1 MDYQLSINK
10 VTKPVEAQSHGESEI
25 EITID
30 GETRTVAYAAVSD
43 HLLHLEIDG
52 KRLNAYVSGD
62 AESKT
67 IVINGMAYLVQDA
80 DVLEQRPRKRG
91 GVSDAPSDITP
102 KTPSV
107 VVAVPVKVG
116 DAVSKGQTVVL
127 LSAMKME
134 TALTAPFDGTV
145 SEVNTAEGDKVAPG
159 DILVVIEKK
168 EEEPE
173 A

>member
-1 MDYQLSINK
+1 M
-10 VTKPVEAQSHGESEI
+10 TG
-25 EITID
+25 
-30 GETRTVAYAAVSD
+30 
-43 HLLHLEIDG
+43 
-52 KRLNAYVSGD
+52 
-62 AESKT
+62 
-67 IVINGMAYLVQDA
+67 VQTCA
-80 DVLEQRPRKRG
+80 LPI
-91 GVSDAPSDITP
+91 SSDITP

-107 VVAVPVKVG
+107 VVSVAVNVG
-116 DAVSKGQTVVL
+116 DTVSKGQTLVV

-134 TALTAPFDGTV
+134 TTLAAPFDGTV